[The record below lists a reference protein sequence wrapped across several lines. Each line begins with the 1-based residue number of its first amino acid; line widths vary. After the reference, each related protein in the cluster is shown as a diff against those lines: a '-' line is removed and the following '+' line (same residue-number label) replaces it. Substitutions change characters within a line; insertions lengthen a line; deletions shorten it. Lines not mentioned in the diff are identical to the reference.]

1 MLQKMIK
8 KKFLNPGAYIIF
20 IKQLKDD
27 GLMWNEIGEIMGTTS
42 AYPQSVFRGQSNPKY
57 NLVQKADVGFKEY
70 FYTHEPYKRHL
81 RKVVEVYETDDCVD
95 WIETH
100 EDITFLVNELGY
112 SLSHFNNS
120 ITEKL
125 KDKTIKFLA
134 VSELTWVIDLW
145 DNTSLGDF
153 DLSQKQFYSAVMK
166 GSVHGS
172 Q

>member
-1 MLQKMIK
+1 MIK
-8 KKFLNPGAYIIF
+8 KKFLNPGAYVIF
-20 IKQLKDD
+20 IKQMKND
-27 GLMWNEIGEIMGTTS
+27 GLVWDEIGEIMGTNK
-42 AYPQSVFRGQSNPKY
+42 AYPQSIVQGKSNPKY
-57 NLVQKADVGFKEY
+57 DLVERADVGFKEY
-70 FYTHEPYKRHL
+70 FHTHEPYKRHL
-81 RKVVEVYETDDCVD
+81 RKIAEVYETEDCVD

-100 EDITFLVNELGY
+100 EDINFLVKELGY
-112 SLSHFNNS
+112 SLSHFDKN

-166 GSVHGS
+166 GSVYGS